1 MDFPKYDGDIHPDE
15 WIFNLIDYLSLK
27 PIDSMESLHIAKLLI
42 DSTIIHLLPTEIDS
56 FEKLGKALK
65 ETVIFTVF
73 KNTNKRK
80 LQSLKYIPERKGGD
94 TIRFISRFLKL
105 CRDAEINDVKEQKR
119 YLYNSLLK
127 NYYSYISNE
136 FYKKTKNVTL
146 KHIAT
151 GKYLSSISNLCYTS
165 GSGRQLVFVGD
176 TEPDPNS
183 LWKIQ
188 FDEELATY
196 TDTFIKFI
204 HIKSE
209 KFLGICPYEYG
220 YYKSPST
227 KHIEVVM
234 MIFLLRIGLFN
245 HSRLENHKGYLKS
258 NDTIHLRIDEDEIKF
273 LRNHD
278 IQFTIGNETF
288 QEVVCHN
295 ESLGENDEILLL
307 HFQRKSIILRN
318 FDANKRKLQALKYI
332 PERKSGANIEFISN
346 FLKLCYNAEINDIK
360 EQKKYLYN
368 SFQMNYCDYILNE
381 FIKKQ
386 ITLVKHICYRK
397 IFKFD

>member
-209 KFLGICPYEYG
+209 KFLGICPYD
-220 YYKSPST
+220 
-227 KHIEVVM
+227 
-234 MIFLLRIGLFN
+234 
-245 HSRLENHKGYLKS
+245 RLENHKGYLKS

-295 ESLGENDEILLL
+295 ESLGENDEWC
-307 HFQRKSIILRN
+307 
-318 FDANKRKLQALKYI
+318 
-332 PERKSGANIEFISN
+332 IE
-346 FLKLCYNAEINDIK
+346 LIK
-360 EQKKYLYN
+360 QYA
-368 SFQMNYCDYILNE
+368 D
-381 FIKKQ
+381 
-386 ITLVKHICYRK
+386 
-397 IFKFD
+397 